1 MLKQIESNNPNH
13 EPFSPTER
21 ISNKEF
27 NYQKYLVFLS
37 AVLVGIS
44 NFNLP
49 ANAKSKIQT
58 KVQQIETPNIK
69 IAQEGDQTSS
79 NNIEGKDVIKV
90 NLQLST
96 HTMKVFKGEKLIHSF
111 KVGIG
116 KDVCKLKNGTI
127 INCKTPT
134 GEFEVI
140 RLTKNPDPKD
150 ARISLP
156 KCVKGGLL
164 GCFFVGFKEVYDP
177 NTNIADFYGAHGS
190 PFTETIGQNKSTG
203 CVRMFGKD
211 SEVLYNTVKIGTQF
225 IVTE

>member
-13 EPFSPTER
+13 EPFSLTER

-27 NYQKYLVFLS
+27 NYQRYLVFLS
-37 AVLVGIS
+37 AVLFGIS

-49 ANAKSKIQT
+49 ANAKSEIQT
-58 KVQQIETPNIK
+58 KLHKIETPNFK
-69 IAQEGDQTSS
+69 TAQEIGDTSS
-79 NNIEGKDVIKV
+79 NSLEGKDIIKV
-90 NLQLST
+90 NLKLST
-96 HTMKVFKGEKLIHSF
+96 YTMSVYQGEKLIHSF

-116 KDVCKLKNGTI
+116 KDICKLKDGTT

-177 NTNIADFYGAHGS
+177 KTNIADFYGAHGS
-190 PFTETIGQNKSTG
+190 PFTETIGQKKSTG
-203 CVRMFGKD
+203 CIRMFGKD
-211 SEVLYNTVKIGTQF
+211 SETLYKIVKIGTQF
-225 IVTE
+225 SVTE